1 MRCSPIS
8 LYLAPLPSFLR
19 RFDMKHIT
27 DGALKSMANRNEIL
41 AKINEWLQPENFQDY
56 CPNGLQV
63 EGNEQVMT
71 LVTGVTASQALIDA
85 AVEQNA
91 DMILVHHGYFWKG
104 EDQTIRG
111 MKKNRIKQLLDNDIN
126 LVAYHLPLDDHP
138 EYGNNRQL
146 AEVLGIQN
154 PRPLGGLVWQGEL
167 PEPLSVEKFELEMAR
182 ALHRQPLHV
191 GGGADKIKTVA
202 WCTGAAQGFI
212 NVALEAGVDAYI
224 SGEISEPTTHTARE
238 CGIHYFAAGHHATER
253 YGVQALGAA
262 IAEAFG
268 VTHRFIDCDN
278 PV

>member
-1 MRCSPIS
+1 MATRI
-8 LYLAPLPSFLR
+8 
-19 RFDMKHIT
+19 DI
-27 DGALKSMANRNEIL
+27 LK
-41 AKINEWLQPENFQDY
+41 KIDEWLQPENFQDY
-56 CPNGLQV
+56 APNGLQV
-63 EGNEQVMT
+63 EGNENVAT
-71 LVTGVTASQALIDA
+71 IVSGVTASQALIDE
-85 AVEQNA
+85 AVKQNA

-146 AEVLGIQN
+146 ANVLNIQN
-154 PRPLGGLVWQGEL
+154 PTPIGGLVWQGEL
-167 PEPLSVEKFELEMAR
+167 SEPMTPETFGLHIAR

-191 GGGADKIKTVA
+191 GDGPEKIKTVA

-212 NVALEAGVDAYI
+212 NAALNAGVDAYI

-253 YGVQALGAA
+253 YGVQALG
-262 IAEAFG
+262 EALAREFG
-268 VTHRFIDCDN
+268 VKHQFIDCDN

>member
-1 MRCSPIS
+1 
-8 LYLAPLPSFLR
+8 
-19 RFDMKHIT
+19 
-27 DGALKSMANRNEIL
+27 MANRNEIL
-41 AKINEWLQPENFQDY
+41 AKINEWLQPEGYQDY
-56 CPNGLQV
+56 APNGLQV
-63 EGNEQVMT
+63 EGSENVS
-71 LVTGVTASQALIDA
+71 VVVSGVTASQALIDE
-85 AVEQNA
+85 AVKQNA

-146 AEVLGIQN
+146 ANVLNIQN
-154 PRPLGGLVWQGEL
+154 PTPIGGLVWQGEL
-167 PEPLSVEKFELEMAR
+167 SEPMTPETFGLHIAR

-191 GGGADKIKTVA
+191 GDGPEKIKTVA

-212 NVALEAGVDAYI
+212 NAALNAGVDAYI

-238 CGIHYFAAGHHATER
+238 CGIHYFTAGHHATER
-253 YGVQALGAA
+253 YGVQALG
-262 IAEAFG
+262 EALAREFG
-268 VTHRFIDCDN
+268 VKHQFIDCDN

>member
-1 MRCSPIS
+1 MPTRSQ
-8 LYLAPLPSFLR
+8 
-19 RFDMKHIT
+19 
-27 DGALKSMANRNEIL
+27 IL
-41 AKINEWLQPENFQDY
+41 EQINTWLQPGNFQDY

-63 EGNEQVMT
+63 EGRPEVNT
-71 LVTGVTASQALIDA
+71 IISGVTASQALIDA
-85 AVEQNA
+85 AIEHNA

-104 EDQTIRG
+104 EDQAIRG
-111 MKKNRIKQLLDNDIN
+111 MKKNRIKQLLDHDIN

-146 AEVLGIQN
+146 ADILGIQN

-167 PEPLSVEKFELEMAR
+167 PEALSAEQFAQRIEGKLQR
-182 ALHRQPLHV
+182 APLHV
-191 GGGADKIKTVA
+191 GHGPESIITVG

-212 NVALEAGVDAYI
+212 NAALDAGLDAYI

-238 CGIHYFAAGHHATER
+238 MGIHYFAAGHHATER
-253 YGVQALGAA
+253 YGVQALGRAL
-262 IAEAFG
+262 AETFG